1 MLISAKNLHDMI
13 TPLLQ
18 PELLDVSQLAQILH
32 KSPASIRSDASR
44 NPAALPPICRLPG
57 NKRLL
62 FRSADVHAWIAGH
75 VSACGIPPIPT
86 TVVQTHETKRARGRP
101 RKTEVVMSS
110 IRNSAYGAKSNE

>member
-62 FRSADVHAWIAGH
+62 FRSADVHEWIAGH
-75 VSACGIPPIPT
+75 VSVYAAASAPDA
-86 TVVQTHETKRARGRP
+86 VVQSDGGKRARGRP
-101 RKTEVVMSS
+101 RKTALGMAP
-110 IRNSAYGAKSNE
+110 IRNTAYGKKSNE